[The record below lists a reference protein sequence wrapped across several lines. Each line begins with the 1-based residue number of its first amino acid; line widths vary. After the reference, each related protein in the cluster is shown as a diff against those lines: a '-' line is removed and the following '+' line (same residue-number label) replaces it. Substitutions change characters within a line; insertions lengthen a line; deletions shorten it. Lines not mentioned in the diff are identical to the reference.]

1 MDEEDQQS
9 KPLPSIGSFL
19 GYMPHMNVAYRNSG
33 EYIKKKLEY

>member
-19 GYMPHMNVAYRNSG
+19 GYMPHMNVAYRSIG
-33 EYIKKKLEY
+33 MFIKKKEY